1 MSNPLNVLIAS
12 AEMVPF
18 AKTGGLADVTGAL
31 PKALARLGHDVRVV
45 LPRYGRIDP
54 ARFGM
59 VEAIPPF
66 PVPMDHHSELVSILR
81 SDVVPGV
88 PVYFVN
94 NDAYFANRENIYG
107 YPDDGERFV
116 LYCRAALE
124 MLRHLNWIPDVVHA
138 NDWHTGIIPN
148 WLKTSYRDDPLF
160 AHTGSVFTIHNLQ
173 YQGLFGW
180 RILEVAGIDEYG
192 FLHHPQIGD
201 LADVVDLMARGIHF
215 ADVVNTV
222 SQRYA
227 QEILT
232 PEFGEKLDPLLRDR
246 GNRLYGILNG
256 IDYDEFNPATD
267 RYIAANFDV
276 DHLDARAPN
285 KSALQR
291 EANLSERATAP
302 LIGMVSRMVD
312 QKGFDIL
319 AGCFDWIMECT
330 DAQFILLGT
339 GDQHYHNIFS
349 QFPQKYPGRVA
360 ISLTFNAALAQKIYA
375 GSDMFLM
382 PSRFE
387 PCGLGQLISLRYG
400 SIPIVR
406 RTGGLADTVHDFD
419 PRTGEGNGFAFE
431 RYHQVDL
438 FTAVVRAV
446 ENFKYPQTWRS
457 LQERGMRADYSWTAS
472 ARKYEE
478 IYRRA
483 VELHRQSVA
492 VTPAA
497 AG

>member
-1 MSNPLNVLIAS
+1 
-12 AEMVPF
+12 MVPF

-59 VEAIPPF
+59 TEVLPPF
-66 PVPMDHHSELVSILR
+66 PVPLDNHTEMVSILQT
-81 SDVVPGV
+81 DVVPGV

-94 NDAYFANRENIYG
+94 NDTYFTNRENIYG

-116 LYCRAALE
+116 LYCRTALE
-124 MLRHLNWIPDVVHA
+124 MLRHFGWSPDVIHC
-138 NDWHTGIIPN
+138 NDWHTGVIPN
-148 WLKTSYRDDPLF
+148 WLKTIYRDDPFF
-160 AHTGSVFTIHNLQ
+160 ASTGSVFTIHNLQ

-215 ADVVNTV
+215 ADVINTV
-222 SQRYA
+222 SERYA

-232 PEFGEKLDPLLRDR
+232 PAFGEKLDPLLRDR
-246 GNRLYGILNG
+246 QDRLFGILNG
-256 IDYDEFNPATD
+256 VDYDEINPATD
-267 RYIAANFDV
+267 KYIAQHFDV
-276 DHLDARAPN
+276 DHLADRPAN
-285 KSALQR
+285 KAALQR
-291 EANLSERATAP
+291 EAGLSERPLVP

-319 AGCFDWIMECT
+319 AACFDAIMQCT

-349 QFPQKYPGRVA
+349 QFTQAYPGRVA
-360 ISLTFNAALAQKIYA
+360 IYLTFNAALAQKIYA
-375 GSDMFLM
+375 GSDMFMM

-387 PCGLGQLISLRYG
+387 PCGLGQLISLHYG

-406 RTGGLADTVHDFD
+406 HTGGLADTIKDFD
-419 PRTGEGNGFAFE
+419 PRTGAGNGFAFE
-431 RYHQVDL
+431 RYHQMDL
-438 FTAVVRAV
+438 FTAVIRAV
-446 ENFKYPQTWRS
+446 ENFKYPQTWLA
-457 LQERGMRADYSWTAS
+457 LQDRGMRADYSWNAS
-472 ARKYEE
+472 GLRY
-478 IYRRA
+478 
-483 VELHRQSVA
+483 VELYRKALAFRRESSQVPTA
-492 VTPAA
+492 VH
-497 AG
+497 